1 MHSIPEDHPL
11 RCMFRLAVDRAFTQR
26 RELYSPQVATHI
38 CDDILCGFVHTDRIY
53 RLKDADGCRLDA
65 IQEMLPVSSQ
75 PEGPERRLEVD
86 RYIGDFAL
94 FMVGFF
100 PTTLG
105 RSSGFSVEPLVSK
118 VGHVFVEFRK
128 PFDYYTA
135 EGRKAYERAAETAR
149 LFDPDS
155 RVTYTQ
161 LASEFDGYCGL
172 LETVRRILWEDPDFQ
187 DELPE
192 IVDGDD

>member
-11 RCMFRLAVDRAFTQR
+11 RRMFRHAVDKAFTQR
-26 RELYSPQVATHI
+26 RELYTPQVAAHI
-38 CDDILCGFVHTDRIY
+38 SDDILCDFVHTDRIY
-53 RLKDADGCRLDA
+53 RFKDAGGCRLDA
-65 IQEMLPVSSQ
+65 IQEMLPISAQ

-94 FMVGFF
+94 FMLGFF

-105 RSSGFSVEPLVSK
+105 RSPGFRAEPLLSK
-118 VGHVFVEFRK
+118 VGSVYVEFRRS
-128 PFDYYTA
+128 FDYYTA

-161 LASEFDGYCGL
+161 LASDFEGYQGL
-172 LETVRRILWEDPDFQ
+172 LGSVRRFLWEDREFE
-187 DELPE
+187 DEFPE
-192 IVDGDD
+192 SVDGD